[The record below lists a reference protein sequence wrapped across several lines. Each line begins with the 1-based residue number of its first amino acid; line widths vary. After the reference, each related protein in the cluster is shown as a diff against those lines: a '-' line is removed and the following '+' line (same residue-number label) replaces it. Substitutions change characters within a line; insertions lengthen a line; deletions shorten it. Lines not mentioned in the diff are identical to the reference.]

1 MDTAS
6 ELKEQRAAFRAM
18 TEGTAEDWAI
28 IGADYLHQ
36 VQTIVPR
43 IVAHMRLLADGHGGF
58 AVDRLEHSLQ
68 TATRA
73 HRAGRGD
80 EYVACALLHDIGDT
94 LCPAD
99 HPSIAAAILGP
110 YVGEDLTW
118 MVAHHGVFQ
127 GYYYFHHLGMD
138 RHARERYAG
147 HAYYDLTAEFCAEFD
162 QAAFDP
168 SYRSLPLEEFVPL
181 LEQVFAAPAASRLP
195 AASAPNAT

>member
-6 ELKEQRAAFRAM
+6 ELTDRRAGFRAM

-28 IGADYLHQ
+28 IGADHQHHLHSL
-36 VQTIVPR
+36 VPR
-43 IVAHMRLLADGHGGF
+43 LVDHLRLLADGHGGF

-73 HRAGRGD
+73 HRAGRAD
-80 EYVACALLHDIGDT
+80 DYVACALLHDIGDS

-99 HPSIAAAILGP
+99 HPSIAAAIVSP
-110 YVGEDLTW
+110 YVGEELTW
-118 MVAHHGVFQ
+118 MVAHHAVFQ

-138 RHARERYAG
+138 RNARDEYSG
-147 HAYYDLTAEFCAEFD
+147 HPWYDLTAEFCAEFD

-168 SYRSLPLEEFVPL
+168 SYRSMPLDDFVPL
-181 LEQVFAAPAASRLP
+181 LEKVFAAPAASRLP
-195 AASAPNAT
+195 AGSSAVAT